1 MGQVKVPEILRFPN
15 DDGFLFNHIW
25 GKTIRDGD
33 LNVFGVRR
41 NAQVEICPIR
51 GIERYLGL
59 ARDMGVDFS
68 RGNLFCA
75 TTPDL
80 GIKDMCS
87 HIGNTMDVK
96 LLFLV

>member
-1 MGQVKVPEILRFPN
+1 M
-15 DDGFLFNHIW
+15 
-25 GKTIRDGD
+25 
-33 LNVFGVRR
+33 FGIRR

-59 ARDMGVDFS
+59 ARDMGADLT
-68 RGNLFCA
+68 RGYLFRA

-80 GIKDMCS
+80 GIKDMCL

>member
-1 MGQVKVPEILRFPN
+1 MGQVKVPEILRFSI
-15 DDGFLFNHIW
+15 DDGFRFNHIW

-68 RGNLFCA
+68 RGNLFRA